1 MAYAASII
9 SGSIK
14 YERVRDPFIANKFIK
29 FMKSRDV
36 VLSFSKTDIL
46 KVYQLIRFSDASF
59 ANLKCSGSQGGL
71 IMFSEVS
78 NGKYI

>member
-36 VLSFSKTDIL
+36 VLSFSKID
-46 KVYQLIRFSDASF
+46 
-59 ANLKCSGSQGGL
+59 NLKSLSINKIQ
-71 IMFSEVS
+71 
-78 NGKYI
+78 